1 MVKSLIALYVV
12 QDLQCQNSF
21 VLKREMCALNAM

>member
-12 QDLQCQNSF
+12 QDLQYQNSF